1 MLLFDT
7 IGETCEYSQS
17 GYKDRCNSTN
27 TSEPL
32 PNHEIQQEKRTT
44 EPPST
49 STSFAD
55 FIEAVEPAAPPSSFL
70 LGSGTGSDSGF
81 DETENTAKSRVL
93 SVYAVSYIERLGG
106 IAPGPQLLETDD
118 EALKNLAFISSVVR
132 IAQSMGLHQECAYSR
147 LDPLIHEMHRRIR
160 GTLFVSITNTPF
172 IRLANV
178 LQNGGQPMGYA
189 KAELG
194 LLPSYYQKPHGNV
207 NTLVNRMP
215 T

>member
-1 MLLFDT
+1 M
-7 IGETCEYSQS
+7 
-17 GYKDRCNSTN
+17 
-27 TSEPL
+27 
-32 PNHEIQQEKRTT
+32 
-44 EPPST
+44 
-49 STSFAD
+49 
-55 FIEAVEPAAPPSSFL
+55 
-70 LGSGTGSDSGF
+70 
-81 DETENTAKSRVL
+81 
-93 SVYAVSYIERLGG
+93 SYIERLGG

-189 KAELG
+189 KVSEASDEPLRNDSVYTRAFESCPQ
-194 LLPSYYQKPHGNV
+194 LS
-207 NTLVNRMP
+207 LVYSG
-215 T
+215 